1 MARVNPFP
9 YPVQSVADL
18 PEHFQQAVRLSLKPG
33 EQVNSILMFPPQPFI
48 KRGGVPQQTLL
59 STSQGLLH
67 VEEKDMPDQP
77 PAVTCLPGE
86 ALLYAHHSLLLLYGC
101 LELAGEVDGRSV
113 RMVIEYNTVGQPL
126 LDAVLKQYLRFTYG
140 WADTEKSY
148 NPQSNSLLDELGMQ
162 SFKFMN
168 GLRLYALQPGERLL
182 GVVFQPRITRTIL
195 RFFRHAIAPSSL
207 LALTDQTVILIEED
221 KARGAAY
228 GWLITLCPRKFVA
241 KIESKPN
248 HEWCDVTVRLLRNTV
263 SEERKLTL
271 ETESALAWETLWA
284 GKNQIER

>member
-1 MARVNPFP
+1 MSRVNPFP

-18 PEHFQQAVRLSLKPG
+18 PEHFQQAVRRSLKPG

-59 STSQGLLH
+59 STSQGLMH
-67 VEEKDMPDQP
+67 VQEKDAPDQP

-86 ALLYAHHSLLLLYGC
+86 AFLYAHHSLLLLYGR
-101 LELAGEVDGRSV
+101 LELVGEVNGSLV
-113 RMVIEYNTVGQPL
+113 RVIVEYNTVGHYLIKP
-126 LDAVLKQYLRFTYG
+126 VLEQYLRFTYG

-148 NPQSNSLLDELGMQ
+148 NPQNTPLLDELGTQ

-168 GLRLYALQPGERLL
+168 GLQFYALQPGEKLL
-182 GVVFQPRITRTIL
+182 GSVFQPRITQTVL
-195 RFFRHAIAPSSL
+195 HFFRRAIAPASL
-207 LALTDQTVILIEED
+207 VALTDQAVILIEED

-241 KIESKPN
+241 EIESKPN
-248 HEWCDVTVRLLRNTV
+248 HEWRDVTVHLLRNNV

-271 ETESALAWETLWA
+271 ETKSALAWETLWT